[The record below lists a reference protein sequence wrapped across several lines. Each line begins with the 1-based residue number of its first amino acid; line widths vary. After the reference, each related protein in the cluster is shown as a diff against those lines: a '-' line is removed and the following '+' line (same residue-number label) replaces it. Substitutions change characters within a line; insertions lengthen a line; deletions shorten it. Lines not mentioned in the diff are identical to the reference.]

1 MLSCDAI
8 TKSTGGTIK
17 LFFLLYFHFP
27 PTYFGLLSSVFIC
40 IQFEYSVFKDF
51 ISVFILFSCS
61 YSLSFFL
68 LSSIEV
74 LCCTNVNI
82 RWIKLQIDDDC
93 ELRQSK
99 GLNYT

>member
-27 PTYFGLLSSVFIC
+27 PTYFGLLISVFIC